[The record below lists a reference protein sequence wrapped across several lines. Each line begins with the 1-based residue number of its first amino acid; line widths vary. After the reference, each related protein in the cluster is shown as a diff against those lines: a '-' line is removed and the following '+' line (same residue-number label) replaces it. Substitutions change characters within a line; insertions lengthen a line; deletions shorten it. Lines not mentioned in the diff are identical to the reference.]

1 MSYFLADANGYV
13 ADFAN
18 STRLVELSEWAA
30 ERPSVIRRFVSHGFT
45 GSPEQLA
52 DEVAEE
58 LHSAPSQLQPLLETL
73 CSAARRAN
81 EILLVAERIAA

>member
-18 STRLVELSEWAA
+18 GKRLSELSEWAA

-52 DEVAEE
+52 EEVEE
-58 LHSAPSQLQPLLETL
+58 EFASAPAELQPLLETL
-73 CSAARRAN
+73 RNAAKRAN
-81 EILLVAERIAA
+81 EILLVAERNAA